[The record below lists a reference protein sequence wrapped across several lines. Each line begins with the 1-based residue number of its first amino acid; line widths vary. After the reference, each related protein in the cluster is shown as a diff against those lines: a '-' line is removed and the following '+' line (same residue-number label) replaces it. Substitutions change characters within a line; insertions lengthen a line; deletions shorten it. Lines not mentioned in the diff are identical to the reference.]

1 MFSFY
6 RKRVEHDLVNGIF
19 VTGTDTDVGKT
30 MISSGLAAVLK
41 EKKLD
46 VGVFKPLLSGIARE
60 DPISDTSLLKQL
72 SQTSLSYK
80 EITPFEFKEP
90 LAPYMAAKLEGKSVR
105 LEQVLNHWENI
116 KGKHDFFIV
125 EGAGGISVPLGEDFL
140 VSDLIKALKLPI
152 VIVARPNLGT
162 VNHIFLTVQYA
173 KSQGLTIAGIVIN
186 GINEHPDLAEKTNPE
201 LIEKLCGVPIL
212 GITPK
217 LKEISNENIKKMVK
231 DHIDVTLLIN
241 QLEVVK

>member
-1 MFSFY
+1 M
-6 RKRVEHDLVNGIF
+6 VNGIF

-30 MISSGLAAVLK
+30 MISSGIAAVLK
-41 EKKLD
+41 EKKID

-60 DPISDTSLLKQL
+60 DPASDTSWLKQL
-72 SQTSLSYK
+72 SQTSLSYE
-80 EITPFEFKEP
+80 EITPFALKEP
-90 LAPYMAAKLEGKSVR
+90 LAPYVAAKLEGKSIRMEEVVR
-105 LEQVLNHWENI
+105 HWENI
-116 KGKHDFFIV
+116 KGKHEFFIV

-173 KSQGLTIAGIVIN
+173 KSQSLSIAGIVLN

-201 LIEKLCGVPIL
+201 LIEKLCSVPIL

-217 LKEISNENIKKMVK
+217 LKEVSKENIKKMVK
-231 DHIDVTLLIN
+231 DHIDLTLLIN
-241 QLEVVK
+241 QLEEVK

>member
-1 MFSFY
+1 M
-6 RKRVEHDLVNGIF
+6 NGFF

-30 MISSGLAAVLK
+30 IISSGLAAVLK
-41 EKKLD
+41 EKKID

-60 DPISDTSLLKQL
+60 NPASDTSLLKQL
-72 SQTSLSYK
+72 SQTSLSYE

-90 LAPYMAAKLEGKSVR
+90 LAPYVAGKLEGKNVGI
-105 LEQVLNHWENI
+105 EDVLSHWEKI
-116 KGKHDFFIV
+116 REKHEFFIV
-125 EGAGGISVPLGEDFL
+125 EGAGGISVPLGERFL
-140 VSDLIKALKLPI
+140 VSDLIKALQLPI

-162 VNHIFLTVQYA
+162 FNHIFLTVQYA
-173 KSQGLTIAGIVIN
+173 KSLGLSIAGIVIN
-186 GINEHPDLAEKTNPE
+186 GINDYPGLAEKTNPD
-201 LIEKLCGVPIL
+201 LIEQLCGVPIL

-217 LKEISNENIKKMVK
+217 LKEVTEENIKKMVK